1 MALMASQRN
10 NLSEVLSLLLERE
23 VQAVYTAG
31 ALREL
36 RCSILDALLQPTLK
50 YKGHV
55 SNRPLFIVYVGTGA
69 VLTSLRQGRYLST
82 RITSAITPT
91 KRKAFAF
98 NNLLLIYVNDTVV
111 EKKPAL
117 RKITLKILDLKE
129 KLFQLDKENMS
140 EDFEQV
146 ASSEEDITV
155 QQLKNLI
162 TLTKK
167 EYKSKGVNLYRW
179 LSQSHTV
186 DSNLFSEML

>member
-31 ALREL
+31 TLREL
-36 RCSILDALLQPTLK
+36 RCSMVDAVLQPTLK

-55 SNRPLFIVYVGTGA
+55 SNRPLFVAYGGTEA
-69 VLTSLRQGRYLST
+69 VLTFLRQGRYLST
-82 RITSAITPT
+82 RITSEITSS
-91 KRKAFAF
+91 KRKAFAY
-98 NNLLLIYVNDTVV
+98 NDSVLIYENDTVV

-117 RKITLKILDLKE
+117 RKITLKNLDLKE
-129 KLFQLDKENMS
+129 KLFKLDEENMS

-162 TLTKK
+162 TLTKTSTK
-167 EYKSKGVNLYRW
+167 TNV
-179 LSQSHTV
+179 
-186 DSNLFSEML
+186 